1 VKLVEVLTREGFLNI
16 LSRAGP
22 GCTVEREAFTVVI
35 ALVIAPV
42 YTVAFAVSIRSL
54 VQTTADGGVVVD
66 ELIRQP
72 GGPAARIMCPV
83 RWAGI
88 Q

>member
-1 VKLVEVLTREGFLNI
+1 MREGFLNI

-22 GCTVEREAFTVVI
+22 GCTIEREAFTVVI
-35 ALVIAPV
+35 ALVIAPD
-42 YTVAFAVSIRSL
+42 YTVAFAASIRSL
-54 VQTTADGGVVVD
+54 VQTTADVGVVVD

-72 GGPAARIMCPV
+72 GGPAARIMRPA
-83 RWAGI
+83 RWAGK